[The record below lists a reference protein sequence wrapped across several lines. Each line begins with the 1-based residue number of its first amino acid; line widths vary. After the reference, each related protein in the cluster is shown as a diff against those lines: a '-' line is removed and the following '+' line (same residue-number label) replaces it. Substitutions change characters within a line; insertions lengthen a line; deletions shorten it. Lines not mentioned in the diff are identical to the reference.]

1 MCRQRGTQL
10 ILHCRPGALEL
21 LLTKQ
26 VDEIFIATLERDLA
40 LAVLRLVELGVPVIW
55 IGEAKAPQSFRK
67 ACRSSWHCRS
77 RRNPARCLPP
87 LTSGCAHS

>member
-1 MCRQRGTQL
+1 MCRQRGTLL

-40 LAVLRLVELGVPVIW
+40 LAVLRLVELGV
-55 IGEAKAPQSFRK
+55 AKRRLLRAFARLAGIRGTAGQGGTRRV
-67 ACRSSWHCRS
+67 AC
-77 RRNPARCLPP
+77 P
-87 LTSGCAHS
+87 L